1 MPRCEDQ
8 CPPDGRPETGNCFD
22 PDPAD
27 GLPVQCVG
35 PWERDKHEP
44 LHHYI
49 EATWA
54 ARAKFL
60 APRPG
65 VVPGGA
71 AFIDLYA
78 GPGRARV
85 RTTGAFV
92 DGSPLLALNHQ
103 KAPFTRVILCDI
115 DPANADALK
124 KRTAH
129 DRRAIVIEGSCH
141 DEIERITK
149 EIPARGLNF
158 ALIDPYSLD
167 QLDFETI
174 SRLAR
179 FERMDMLIHF
189 PTMDTKRNWSM
200 GAQEKLTKA
209 IGTESWRD
217 KVREPR
223 HVTKAIEVLRE
234 QLRTFGYTG
243 ESVRSIEVKNSTGG
257 VLYHLVYA
265 SKDPLGD
272 KIWES
277 TVKTI
282 RGQRSLF

>member
-1 MPRCEDQ
+1 
-8 CPPDGRPETGNCFD
+8 
-22 PDPAD
+22 
-27 GLPVQCVG
+27 VG

-54 ARAKFL
+54 PRAMFL
-60 APRPG
+60 NPRPG
-65 VVPGGA
+65 VTPGGA

-85 RTTGAFV
+85 RANGAIV
-92 DGSPLLALNHQ
+92 DGSPLLALGHM
-103 KAPFTRVILCDI
+103 KAPFSKIILCDVA
-115 DPANADALK
+115 PENADALR

-129 DRRAIVIEGSCH
+129 DPRAVVIEGSCH
-141 DEIERITK
+141 DQIERIVN
-149 EIPARGLNF
+149 EIPPRGLNF
-158 ALIDPYSLD
+158 AMIDPFSLD
-167 QLDFETI
+167 QLDFGTI

-217 KVREPR
+217 TIREPR

-234 QLRTFGYTG
+234 QLKKFGYTG
-243 ESVRSIEVKNSTGG
+243 ENVRSVEVKNSSGG
-257 VLYHLVYA
+257 VLYHLVYV
-265 SKDPLGD
+265 SKDKLGD

-277 TVKTI
+277 IVKTL